1 MWSMHKIIDE
11 TFNIKFKFH
20 TFDIIYTSKIASNI
34 LILRSFVVTLDTQNR
49 GLAHL
54 SSQATLSF
62 ILKALYPLHKAHT
75 QHNENNEF

>member
-1 MWSMHKIIDE
+1 MWSVHKIINE

-20 TFDIIYTSKIASNI
+20 TFDIIYTSEIASNI
-34 LILRSFVVTLDTQNR
+34 VILRSFAITLDTQKR

-54 SSQATLSF
+54 SSHATLSF
-62 ILKALYPLHKAHT
+62 ILKALYPLHKAYT